1 MPNVASILKG
11 EISRISRKEVKS
23 AVGGIGKSQ
32 TNIRKNVADLKKRVA
47 SLEKEI
53 KRLTAGKRRE
63 NTISVKEHPEGQ
75 EKARFTS
82 KGVKSLRNRL
92 GLSQAD
98 FAKLVGAT
106 SHAVYLW
113 ENKEGP
119 LKLREKTKAAFL
131 SIRGLGA
138 REAKAK
144 LEEAGGK
151 PKRIKKAGS

>member
-1 MPNVASILKG
+1 MPNVVSILKG

-23 AVGGIGKSQ
+23 AVAGIAKSQ
-32 TNIRKNVADLKKRVA
+32 TNIRKTVADLKKRVA

-63 NTISVKEHPEGQ
+63 KTILVKEQPEGQ

-98 FAKLVGAT
+98 FGKLVGTTAH
-106 SHAVYLW
+106 SVYLW
-113 ENKEGP
+113 ENKEGA
-119 LKLREKTKAAFL
+119 LKLRDKTKAGLL
-131 SIRGLGA
+131 SIRTMGA
-138 REAKAK
+138 REAQAK

-151 PKRIKKAGS
+151 PKRGRKAAS